1 MWSIL
6 LKPHSRGSI
15 TLRSR
20 DPKDKPIINPQYLTD
35 DAGADRAALMAGLRS
50 CARIAGAPA
59 LRGVIDTIARPLGA
73 DKLDDATLE
82 EALNTLSHTVY
93 HPVGTCRMG
102 RDNASVVDPQLRVR
116 GVTDQADASGCLPL
130 SRHPRNQRANSE
142 KAADLICA

>member
-1 MWSIL
+1 MN
-6 LKPHSRGSI
+6 
-15 TLRSR
+15 
-20 DPKDKPIINPQYLTD
+20 NPQYLTD

-116 GVTDQADASGCLPL
+116 GVNGLRVADASVTPAIVRGHTHATSVLIG
-130 SRHPRNQRANSE
+130 E
-142 KAADLICA
+142 KAADLICASTTPPNRW